1 MPKIEKFEDIGVWKI
16 ARELVNDVYKFTQTV
31 PFSRDWG
38 LKDQL
43 QRASVSIM
51 SNIAEGY
58 ERGSNKEFIRFLFIA
73 KASAGEVRSL
83 SYVAYDQKYLDEKVF
98 SNLSSKASVISRQIK
113 GFIVY
118 LQKSNI
124 KQR

>member
-16 ARELVNDVYKFTQTV
+16 ARELVNDVYKITQTV

>member
-1 MPKIEKFEDIGVWKI
+1 MAKIEKFEDIEVWKI
-16 ARELVNDVYKFTQTV
+16 ARELVNDVYRMTRTA
-31 PFSRDWG
+31 PFSKDWS
-38 LKDQL
+38 LKDQF

-58 ERGSNKEFIRFLFIA
+58 ERGSNREFVQFLFIA
-73 KASAGEVRSL
+73 RASAGEVRSL

-98 SNLSSKASVISRQIK
+98 SNLSSKVSLISRQIK

>member
-16 ARELVNDVYKFTQTV
+16 ARELVNDVYKITQTV

-51 SNIAEGY
+51 LNIAEGY

-73 KASAGEVRSL
+73 
-83 SYVAYDQKYLDEKVF
+83 
-98 SNLSSKASVISRQIK
+98 
-113 GFIVY
+113 
-118 LQKSNI
+118 
-124 KQR
+124 

>member
-16 ARELVNDVYKFTQTV
+16 ARELVNDLYKITQTV

-51 SNIAEGY
+51 LNIAEGY
-58 ERGSNKEFIRFLFIA
+58 ERGSNKEFIQFLFIA

>member
-1 MPKIEKFEDIGVWKI
+1 MAKIEKFEDIEVWKI
-16 ARELVNDVYKFTQTV
+16 ARELVNDVYRMTRTA
-31 PFSRDWG
+31 PFSKDWS
-38 LKDQL
+38 LKDQF
-43 QRASVSIM
+43 QR
-51 SNIAEGY
+51 
-58 ERGSNKEFIRFLFIA
+58 EFVQFLFIA
-73 KASAGEVRSL
+73 RASAGEVRSL

-98 SNLSSKASVISRQIK
+98 SNLSSKVSLISRQIK

>member
-16 ARELVNDVYKFTQTV
+16 ARELVNDVYKITQTV

-73 KASAGEVRSL
+73 
-83 SYVAYDQKYLDEKVF
+83 
-98 SNLSSKASVISRQIK
+98 
-113 GFIVY
+113 
-118 LQKSNI
+118 
-124 KQR
+124 